1 VSIYETNG
9 RNTSREASCAGAGG
23 GRMNNNG
30 AQNARRLLEALGEGS
45 FKIEHVL
52 AAAQVWALIGLVEA
66 LEKQA

>member
-1 VSIYETNG
+1 
-9 RNTSREASCAGAGG
+9 
-23 GRMNNNG
+23 MNNNG

-52 AAAQVWALIGLVEA
+52 AAAQTWALIGLVEA